1 MILGILKAMVIY
13 FIQFYCVSLLA
24 LYLFQSNFI
33 YYPIPEIPND
43 YKSENFF
50 IEGETINV
58 IKLNENKKNAIIYF
72 GGNTEAVV
80 YNAKSFKENFSEHT
94 VYIVNY
100 RGYGPSSGDP
110 SEKSFYS
117 DALYLYDVLK
127 KRHEKLSVMG
137 RSLGSGIATYLAS
150 KREIYKMIL
159 VTPYDSIEHMAQD
172 RFYLYPISLLIKDKY
187 DSISNIKHISSK
199 TLVLLAQL
207 DKVIPLKYS
216 LNLINEFPKDQIV
229 VKTILDIDHI
239 YISDHLEYQSILSA
253 FMLE

>member
-1 MILGILKAMVIY
+1 MI
-13 FIQFYCVSLLA
+13 SLLV
-24 LYLFQSNFI
+24 LYLFQSNFL

-43 YKSENFF
+43 YKSENFM

-80 YNAKSFKENFSEHT
+80 YNAKSFKEVFSEHT

-100 RGYGPSSGDP
+100 RGYGPSSGTP
-110 SEKSFYS
+110 SEKAFYH
-117 DALYLYDVLK
+117 DALYLYDVFK
-127 KRHEKLSVMG
+127 KRHLKLAVIG
-137 RSLGSGIATYLAS
+137 RSLGSGIATFLAS
-150 KREIYKMIL
+150 KREIHKMIL

-172 RFYLYPISLLIKDKY
+172 RFYLYPISFLIREKY
-187 DSISNIKHISSK
+187 DSISNVKHIKSK
-199 TLVLLAQL
+199 TLVLLAEL

-216 LNLINEFPKDQIV
+216 LNLIKEFPKDKIV

-239 YISDHLEYQSILSA
+239 YISDHFEYQSIISE
-253 FMLE
+253 FMLEKE